1 MITCR
6 NRFFYLDTEHTSYIM
21 QVHSNGVLQHV
32 YYGKRIPQEN
42 LNYYHLLTE
51 GSFCPP
57 LQMNEQRSS
66 FDTLPQE
73 YTTLGR
79 GDFRQPSLIL
89 EGEDGRNLNELTYVE
104 YRVVQ
109 GRGKLPKMPY
119 LDTDTEQV
127 QTLIIAMRD
136 KITGADVFLY
146 YSVFAEEDVISR
158 YVTIQNE
165 TKEAIQIRKAA
176 SLALDLEGKELDM
189 ISLQGSWLRE
199 RSIRRQ
205 PLTQGA
211 VSISSRRGSSSHQL
225 NPFAAFAS
233 QNADECSGEVY
244 GVSLVY
250 SADFQISAEVSQYN
264 DTRLQAGIN
273 PETFSWK
280 LLPGETF
287 TTPEALVTYS
297 GEGFETM
304 SHNFHNVCRNHLGK
318 CADKTLRHP
327 IIINSWEAMYFDLS
341 EEKLKNFITDCKGL
355 GIDTFV
361 LDDGWF
367 GHRDDDN
374 SSLGDWFVDERKFK
388 KGLEAVIDFCHENGM
403 KFGIWFEPEMISRDS
418 LLFRLHPDWCI
429 HCKQE
434 SPLES
439 RRQLVLDMSRAEVV
453 DNIFEQM
460 ARFIR
465 KYDISYIKWD
475 FNRNLTDV
483 GSETLSKDQQ
493 KEFTHR
499 YMLGVYDLMERLNK
513 HFPEVFFEGCSGG
526 GGRFDFG
533 ILYYMPQIW
542 TSDNSDSIER
552 LKIQYGTSFVYPP
565 STMVAHVSACPNH
578 QTWRSAP
585 FETRGEVAQMC
596 NYGYEL
602 NIGTL
607 SESEKNL
614 VREQIKRHRE
624 LEPLISEGDFYRIRN
639 PFECDLCAWQLVS
652 ADKKKA
658 YMFVGFETVHPNAKG
673 EYLRFRGLEP
683 AYDYYIRQLD
693 VTVSGKT
700 LMNAGVPVK
709 YPLQEYVT
717 MAFDLECKNET
728 L

>member
-21 QVHSNGVLQHV
+21 RVHSNGVLQHV

-225 NPFAAFAS
+225 NPFAALAS
-233 QNADECSGEVY
+233 KNADECSGEVY

-418 LLFRLHPDWCI
+418 ILFRIHPDWCI
-429 HCKQE
+429 HCKE
-434 SPLES
+434 EEPLES
-439 RRQLVLDMSRAEVV
+439 RRQLVLDMSREEVV

-460 ARFIR
+460 AIIIR

-475 FNRNLTDV
+475 FNRNLTDI
-483 GSETLSKDQQ
+483 GSEILEKDRQ

-499 YMLGVYDLMERLNK
+499 YMLGVYNLMERLIRQ
-513 HFPEVFFEGCSGG
+513 FPEVFFEGCSGG

-542 TSDNSDSIER
+542 TSDNSDAIER

-578 QTWRSAP
+578 QTWRTTP

-607 SESEKNL
+607 SEAEKDM
-614 VREQIKRHRE
+614 VREQVAKHKK
-624 LEPLISEGDFYRIRN
+624 LESLISDGDFYRIKS
-639 PFECDLCAWQLVS
+639 PFESELCAWELVS
-652 ADKKKA
+652 ADKKKV
-658 YMFVGFETVHPNAKG
+658 YMFVGFQNTHPNAKG
-673 EYLRFRGLEP
+673 EYLRLRGLEP
-683 AYDYYIRQLD
+683 KFYYYIKQLD
-693 VTVSGKT
+693 VTVSGET
-700 LMNAGVPVK
+700 LMNAGVPIK
-709 YPLQEYVT
+709 YPLPEYVT
-717 MAFDLECKNET
+717 MAFDLECKNEK